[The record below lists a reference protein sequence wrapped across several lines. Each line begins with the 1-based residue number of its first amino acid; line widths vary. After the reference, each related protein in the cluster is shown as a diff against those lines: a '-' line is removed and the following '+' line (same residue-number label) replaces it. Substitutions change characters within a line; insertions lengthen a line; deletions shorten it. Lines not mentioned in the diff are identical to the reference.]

1 MGRIRLFRSQKI
13 DTDHGFAFQ
22 RFQSDFRIY
31 HRFDGFF
38 DFAVIKEDLGSM
50 LTSISGDDFY
60 FSFGPD
66 LRVLMPQFPMRFM
79 FANTFKFTNG
89 KLDWRD
95 TMKFVFSINLVNK

>member
-1 MGRIRLFRSQKI
+1 MWSNNVELRVPVVPGIL
-13 DTDHGFAFQ
+13 AV
-22 RFQSDFRIY
+22 
-31 HRFDGFF
+31 DGFF